1 MTTVCP
7 FGDWL
12 LTKQLTQPLKIS
24 TNVYR
29 CSSTPWLFCNYCCQV
44 PACSFIFENWIF
56 HVPGLSPLSP
66 DESLLTSWVPIG
78 SLFTFQHRLPGT
90 PTWPTLEHLKCPVD
104 IVNVEQWWTI
114 NVIARGGNLYTSFHT
129 TAAAVIGLGPK
140 CWNGMWT
147 FIAIEHRS

>member
-1 MTTVCP
+1 MAIKVHIP
-7 FGDWL
+7 FQHLGPSPITAAAVAWNDVWRFP
-12 LTKQLTQPLKIS
+12 PLAIMFIVHRCFTFTIS
-24 TNVYR
+24 TGHIK
-29 CSSTPWLFCNYCCQV
+29 CSRVVQ
-44 PACSFIFENWIF
+44 E
-56 HVPGLSPLSP
+56 
-66 DESLLTSWVPIG
+66 SWVPIG

-147 FIAIEHRS
+147 FMPLNTGPS